1 MSPEQFVWVSI
12 VAAALTCVALLRC
25 LGAVVRRSSRLVGL
39 KVLGWTVGGT
49 LALLV
54 FARLFIGYLDGAA

>member
-1 MSPEQFVWVSI
+1 MRGPAVV
-12 VAAALTCVALLRC
+12 